1 MFKRLLNIPLK
12 TKKSFFL
19 FGPRGV
25 GKTTWL
31 KQNLP
36 DALFFNLL
44 KSESYN
50 MLAANPGKIRRMIPP
65 DYNSWIVIDEIQRIP
80 ELLNEVHDLIESR
93 KHIFILTGSS
103 ARKLRSKGINLLAGR
118 ALTYHM
124 HPITA
129 IEQEDEL
136 DIAKSLYLGN
146 LPARFTEHDP
156 QKFLKDYVQT
166 YIREEVLQEGLTRN
180 IGNFSRF
187 LETASFSQASL
198 VNVSEIARE
207 TGIERSLAENYFS
220 IIEDLLI
227 GTRVSVF
234 TRKAKR
240 KMISH
245 QKFYF
250 FDAGVYRAIRPTGPL
265 DSYAEINGPAMET
278 LVFQELRAINHYLEC
293 DYQIYFWR
301 TKNGLEV
308 DFILYGPK
316 GLIAIEVKNSPHV
329 HPKTLRGLKEF
340 KKDYPVAKCYLFYGG
355 STPLYFDNI
364 TALPIEQALKTLN
377 ALLLNST
384 LKG

>member
-31 KQNLP
+31 NRNLP
-36 DALFFNLL
+36 DALFVNLL

-50 MLAANPGKIRRMIPP
+50 RLSANPENIRQMIPP
-65 DYNSWIVIDEIQRIP
+65 DYNNWIVIDEIQRVP
-80 ELLNEVHDLIESR
+80 ELLNEVHDLIESK

-103 ARKLRSKGINLLAGR
+103 ARTLRRKGVNLLAGR

-124 HPITA
+124 HPVTA
-129 IEQEDEL
+129 IEQEDKL
-136 DIAKSLYLGN
+136 DITESLYLGN

-198 VNVSEIARE
+198 VNASEIARE

-227 GTRVSVF
+227 GVRLPVF

-245 QKFYF
+245 QKFYY
-250 FDAGVYRAIRPTGPL
+250 FDAGVFRSIRPTGPL
-265 DSYAEINGPAMET
+265 DSDAEMNGPAMET
-278 LVFQELRAINHYLEC
+278 LVFQELRAINDYMEC
-293 DYQIYFWR
+293 DYKIYFWR

-355 STPLYFDNI
+355 GTPLYFDDI
-364 TALPIEQALKTLN
+364 TVFPIEQALKTLDR
-377 ALLLNST
+377 LLLNTGS
-384 LKG
+384 

>member
-31 KQNLP
+31 NRNLP
-36 DALFFNLL
+36 DALFVNLL

-50 MLAANPGKIRRMIPP
+50 RLSANPENIRQMIPP
-65 DYNSWIVIDEIQRIP
+65 DYNNWIVIDEIQRVP
-80 ELLNEVHDLIESR
+80 ELLNEVHDLIESK

-103 ARKLRSKGINLLAGR
+103 ARTLRRKGVNLLAGR

-124 HPITA
+124 HPVTA
-129 IEQEDEL
+129 IEQEDKL
-136 DIAKSLYLGN
+136 DITESLYLGN

-198 VNVSEIARE
+198 VNASEIARE

-227 GTRVSVF
+227 GVRLPVF

-245 QKFYF
+245 QKFYY
-250 FDAGVYRAIRPTGPL
+250 FDAGVFRSIRPTGPL
-265 DSYAEINGPAMET
+265 DSDAEMNGPAMET
-278 LVFQELRAINHYLEC
+278 LVFQELRAINDYMEC
-293 DYQIYFWR
+293 DYKIYFWR

-355 STPLYFDNI
+355 GTPLYFDDI
-364 TALPIEQALKTLN
+364 TVFPIEQALKTLDR
-377 ALLLNST
+377 LLLNTES
-384 LKG
+384 